1 MKTIAIITLALLLG
15 ACATPPRAVP
25 PELVRVLPPASLTET
40 EPAPIAPDPDAS
52 TQRDVARYLLDLSEW
67 GERATAR
74 VKEIRQWAEGK
85 TTPK

>member
-15 ACATPPRAVP
+15 ACATPPRPAP
-25 PELVRVLPPASLTET
+25 PELVRVLPPAALTET
-40 EPAPIAPDPDAS
+40 EPKPQAPDPDVS

-74 VKEIRQWAEGK
+74 VTAIRQWAERK
-85 TTPK
+85 TDTK